1 MDNLILSGFIKFFF
15 RFDVIKVDD
24 TTNEIYG
31 KVKVTNIGV
40 RPIEEISIE
49 NILPDGVKLKEGSSL
64 TKEIGTLEA
73 GSSST
78 FEFYGELESILP
90 PINNGGENNPSN
102 DNAAGEDKP
111 SVDNNSDINK
121 PSIEVSEGVNN
132 SQEVSSYIHTDSVN
146 TGDNNIIPVL
156 IVTIAISSGLLIFL
170 SKKKNINCKKLLSI
184 FICCIFTVTLINS
197 VAIVQADEYNKKQI
211 SVKEN
216 IVVNENTYTIETIV
230 RYSVKSNVV
239 TPSGS
244 VVTRG
249 EWIAKLVDCLDLKEK
264 QEIEIEDFEYPYS
277 DVEGT
282 EYEEDI
288 LYALVYSILDGKE
301 DTFNVN

>member
-1 MDNLILSGFIKFFF
+1 MDLLSFFF

-184 FICCIFTVTLINS
+184 FICCIFTATLINS

-249 EWIAKLVDCLDLKEK
+249 KWIAKLVDCLDLKEK

>member
-90 PINNGGENNPSN
+90 PVNNGGENNPSN
-102 DNAAGEDKP
+102 DNVIGEDKPSNDNATGEDKP

-132 SQEVSSYIHTDSVN
+132 SQEGSSYINTDSVN

-156 IVTIAISSGLLIFL
+156 IVTIAISSGLL
-170 SKKKNINCKKLLSI
+170 SLL
-184 FICCIFTVTLINS
+184 
-197 VAIVQADEYNKKQI
+197 IV
-211 SVKEN
+211 
-216 IVVNENTYTIETIV
+216 
-230 RYSVKSNVV
+230 
-239 TPSGS
+239 
-244 VVTRG
+244 
-249 EWIAKLVDCLDLKEK
+249 
-264 QEIEIEDFEYPYS
+264 
-277 DVEGT
+277 
-282 EYEEDI
+282 
-288 LYALVYSILDGKE
+288 
-301 DTFNVN
+301 